1 MKKKKPSDYAL
12 LRELCA
18 VHAPSGEE
26 APLRDFLIDYI
37 NRHRKHWKHKP
48 TLYHGDGFQDCL
60 VVAFGK
66 PRTAVFA
73 HLDSVG
79 FTVRYQNQLLPIG
92 SPQADPGTVLVG
104 HDSQGEIRCT
114 LAYDAEDHALYQF
127 GRAIDRGTSLTYE
140 PHFRETADYIQS
152 PYLDNRLGVYNALKV
167 AETLKDG
174 VLVFSCWEEHGGGS
188 AGYLMDFVFNKWN
201 VTQALISDITWTTD
215 GVRHGQGVVVSLRD
229 RSIPRKRFLN
239 RITAELDKAKINYQ
253 REVEGIGSSD
263 GGELQRMALPIDW
276 CFIGAPEQDPHTP
289 HEKVHKADIEA
300 MIEAYRCL
308 LATLK

>member
-1 MKKKKPSDYAL
+1 MKKKKSSDYEL
-12 LRELCA
+12 LRQLCA

-37 NRHRKHWKHKP
+37 LRQKKHWKHKP
-48 TLYHGDGFQDCL
+48 TLYYGEGFQDCL
-60 VVAFGK
+60 IVAFGK
-66 PRTAVFA
+66 PRTALFA
-73 HLDSVG
+73 HMDTVG

-92 SPQADPGTVLVG
+92 SPQADPGTVLTG
-104 HDSQGEIRCT
+104 RDSQGEIRCT

-127 GRAIDRGTSLTYE
+127 GRTIDRGTSLTYE
-140 PHFRETADYIQS
+140 PHFRETTDYIQS
-152 PYLDNRLGVYNALKV
+152 PYLDNRLGVYNALRV

-188 AGYLMDFVFNKWN
+188 AGFLIDFVFQKWQ

-215 GVRHGQGVVVSLRD
+215 GVHHGHGVAVSLRD
-229 RSIPRKRFLN
+229 RSIPRKSFLK
-239 RITAELDKAKINYQ
+239 RVTTELDKAKINYQ
-253 REVEGIGSSD
+253 LEVEGMGSSD
-263 GGELQRMALPIDW
+263 GGELQRTPLPIDW

-289 HEKVHKADIEA
+289 HEKVHKADIET

-308 LATLK
+308 MAKLK